1 MNEAPAVSETP
12 TPQHQMPGEMIEN
25 VSLEQSEETKKEM
38 LRVDGIKVNYK
49 RTLSGGLQSPRAD
62 VPQNA
67 VLQRINSK
75 KATHSYQLGHQ
86 LSSKWS
92 TGAGP
97 RIGCVK
103 DYPLEVRVQALE
115 FVNLSPRVPPT
126 PSRKSYQISPNS
138 VSST

>member
-1 MNEAPAVSETP
+1 MS
-12 TPQHQMPGEMIEN
+12 
-25 VSLEQSEETKKEM
+25 
-38 LRVDGIKVNYK
+38 
-49 RTLSGGLQSPRAD
+49 
-62 VPQNA
+62 
-67 VLQRINSK
+67 
-75 KATHSYQLGHQ
+75 SYQLGHQ

-126 PSRKSYQISPNS
+126 PFNFLEILADSHKFNVICLTDAIDE
-138 VSST
+138 V